1 MARKSNT
8 TRDIPTLHV
17 FPLDE
22 NTIDFIM
29 KSDEIKDY
37 IYENTYKGIEDAFKN
52 NKKTAPLFKLN
63 TSDSYIELSDSEWI
77 KAINSCISY
86 YERKEKFEICAN
98 LTNLITNINKSKVPK
113 VII

>member
-1 MARKSNT
+1 MARKT
-8 TRDIPTLHV
+8 ETRRDIPTLHV

-22 NTIDFIM
+22 NAVDFIM

-37 IYENTYKGIEDAFKN
+37 IYEHTYKGIEDAFKN

-86 YERKEKFEICAN
+86 YEKKEKFETCFN
-98 LTNLITNINKSKVPK
+98 LTNLRTNINKSKTPK